1 MKRTFFASLAFL
13 CFFGFLGTVGSIEQA
28 TMELGKGLLWMT
40 LYLFGLAV
48 AACAA
53 QR

>member
-13 CFFGFLGTVGSIEQA
+13 CFFGFLGTVGSIEQD
-28 TMELGKGLLWMT
+28 TMELGKGLLWMAI
-40 LYLFGLAV
+40 YLFGLAA
-48 AACAA
+48 AACAV